1 MVVAVVL
8 SVLQLVMVKKLDA
21 AAVQQRTLV
30 EELHFPIEKEEEEAV
45 EWRQMFAPA
54 LDSMRN
60 ARHSQSILMK
70 LLAFVLFLFQTSV
83 KKKGKCVGG
92 IPMVLKK
99 ATQNKRY
106 DAAAIVIR
114 SSS

>member
-8 SVLQLVMVKKLDA
+8 SALRLVMVKKLDA

-30 EELHFPIEKEEEEAV
+30 EELHFPIEKEEEAV
-45 EWRQMFAPA
+45 EWRQMLAPA

-70 LLAFVLFLFQTSV
+70 LLAFVLFLFQTSA
-83 KKKGKCVGG
+83 KK
-92 IPMVLKK
+92 
-99 ATQNKRY
+99 
-106 DAAAIVIR
+106 
-114 SSS
+114 